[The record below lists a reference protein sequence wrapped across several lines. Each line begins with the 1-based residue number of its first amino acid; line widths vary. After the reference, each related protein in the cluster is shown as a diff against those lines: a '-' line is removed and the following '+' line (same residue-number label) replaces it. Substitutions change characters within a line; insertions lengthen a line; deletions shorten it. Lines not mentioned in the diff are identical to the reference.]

1 MLPYQV
7 EREFAGPGAFGVVA
21 FVEHLAQLARADLAL
36 RRDCR
41 HDAT

>member
-1 MLPYQV
+1 
-7 EREFAGPGAFGVVA
+7 VA